1 MKKILI
7 NINLLLSFLLVGNLC
22 ANNNNNN
29 NNRDNI
35 VDEYTNMF
43 KKIGK
48 KRDGIEESKI
58 DALTPPF
65 VTIVRKKSSVE
76 KIDVPNKSKMKTSSI
91 LKAIFNNQVKIDNE
105 WYKLH
110 DRVNGMEIVAI
121 RDNYILLKNKKKSK
135 KLKLGRDNA
144 NISIK

>member
-1 MKKILI
+1 MKKKILM
-7 NINLLLSFLLVGNLC
+7 NISLLLSFLLVGNLC
-22 ANNNNNN
+22 ANS
-29 NNRDNI
+29 NNRDKI
-35 VDEYTNMF
+35 VDKYTNMF

-48 KRDGIEESKI
+48 KRDGIKESKI
-58 DALTPPF
+58 DALAPPF
-65 VTIVRKKSSVE
+65 VTIVRRKSSVE
-76 KIDVPNKSKMKTSSI
+76 KIDIPNKSKIKSSSV

-110 DRVNGMEIVAI
+110 DRVDGMEIVSI

-135 KLKLGRDNA
+135 KLKLGRENA

>member
-22 ANNNNNN
+22 ANN

>member
-22 ANNNNNN
+22 ANNN